1 MLRNNTLLQIYTYY
15 SEISQNIARL
25 WQIYGLYFSFF
36 VSLPQVFNIREYGN
50 LNITE
55 LYSFLCHRF
64 GLVPQDYVVHR

>member
-36 VSLPQVFNIREYGN
+36 VSLPQIFKLEN
-50 LNITE
+50 TE
-55 LYSFLCHRF
+55 TDR
-64 GLVPQDYVVHR
+64 